1 MGPKT
6 GATFVGLTTKV
17 NDGIWRRK
25 QAKKCPQSVCKVYAK
40 RMAPVWHRVRVK
52 VLTQHP
58 DFTQHRG
65 FLPVYEESFDIT

>member
-25 QAKKCPQSVCKVYAK
+25 QAKKCPQSVCKVYGTC
-40 RMAPVWHRVRVK
+40 MALLA
-52 VLTQHP
+52 LTK
-58 DFTQHRG
+58 
-65 FLPVYEESFDIT
+65 IN